1 MIADTLVCLLL
12 VLGVAF
18 GLSRPF
24 IDRFRLAPAETVVAG
39 AALSL
44 IGAWAIAWAV
54 FVTGAPLW
62 GYWLLPALGAAG
74 LALGWRGAARLLADP
89 AARDLMAGQLIVT

>member
-18 GLSRPF
+18 GLSRPI
-24 IDRFRLAPAETVVAG
+24 IDRFGLGPAETVVAG

-44 IGAWAIAWAV
+44 V
-54 FVTGAPLW
+54 
-62 GYWLLPALGAAG
+62 AACHPQSG
-74 LALGWRGAARLLADP
+74 CTQFR
-89 AARDLMAGQLIVT
+89 